1 MSPKTK
7 KILIIGGI
15 TGVIAL
21 IAGFVIVRKKRATD
35 IEKSLLLGSPNVGNS
50 DNAVG
55 ALIEWPLKYGS
66 GYLSDS
72 ERACVRT
79 VQLWLNKKINE
90 NNVYSLPVL
99 IVDGHFG
106 SMTETALQKIAGV
119 RQVSYTLYKTMDEY
133 ITSPIGSLFDKI
145 FSIKPEE
152 L

>member
-7 KILIIGGI
+7 KIIIIGGI
-15 TGVIAL
+15 AGIIAL

-35 IEKSLLLGSPNVGNS
+35 IEKSLLLGTRNV
-50 DNAVG
+50 DNAVS
-55 ALIEWPLKYGS
+55 ALIEWPLKNGS

-90 NNVYSLPVL
+90 NNIYALPVL

-106 SMTETALQKIAGV
+106 SMTEMALQKIAGV
-119 RQVSYTLYKTMDEY
+119 KQVSYSLYKTMDEY
-133 ITSPIGSLFDKI
+133 IKSPLGTLFDKL